1 MSVLLSAGAA
11 TTLAAADKSIPGG
24 SSAAQ
29 IIDKHV
35 AARGGLPAWHA
46 VQTLSISGK
55 LEAGSASSI
64 ERSMVISR
72 QGLGAS
78 ARRAERAAA
87 EQAATQAAAQ
97 QVQLPF
103 RLEMKRPHKSRFEV
117 DFAGKTAVQVY
128 DGEHG
133 WKYRPFLNRED
144 VEPYNKDEAKSQQST
159 PEFDGLL
166 ADYSAKGSHVALEGV
181 EPVEGRA
188 AYRLKVTMK
197 NGDERHVWIDAR
209 TFLDVKV
216 EGPPRHMD
224 GRLHKVFVSQR
235 DFRATNGINVPY
247 AYDIAVEGY
256 PGSRKMLLETV
267 SVNSPLDDMRFEK
280 PAALLAASASP
291 GVKPAL
297 PAAR

>member
-24 SSAAQ
+24 LSAAQ

-128 DGEHG
+128 DGQHG

-166 ADYSAKGSHVALEGV
+166 VDYSAKGSHVALEGV
-181 EPVEGRA
+181 EPVEGRT

-197 NGDERHVWIDAR
+197 DGDERHVWIDAR

-216 EGPPRHMD
+216 EGPPRRMD

-247 AYDIAVEGY
+247 EYDIAVEGY